1 VNPKGTELRG
11 ELALTRPSLPFLRL
25 SLITLLAGVVALVA
39 GAVVAAQPKLAL
51 GAAAAAVVFVLAFR
65 APVANLVLLIFLTA
79 IVPFEILNRFS
90 VGGGVDSP
98 GLLFSDLF
106 LLAGLTWAAF
116 TLASEPLD
124 RRRYRSVLVMLI
136 FLAIVVI
143 EVLHGLKLG
152 YGRSIVGQEGRV
164 LLGLG
169 TFLIALPLVSH
180 AATRSRLFAALAVVA
195 FALGAWGMLQWLG
208 HFSFGLAGDVG
219 VRSGVRLTSGGS
231 GQLQGGAFAFP
242 VAIIVC
248 FAALTLG
255 EIRSWFWRGLLV
267 AALALNIAS
276 CIVTF
281 ERSFWLDTLAGLL
294 FVLVFAA
301 GRRRVK
307 LVMTL
312 LVAGT
317 VTIAALAVITPST
330 LTTAQ
335 QRLNSISSYSSDD
348 SVRYRVVESRFV
360 YDRIRAHPLTGSGLG
375 ASIFWGQPWA
385 QVPPKTRH
393 YSHDGYFWLA
403 WKVGVP
409 AAALLVGLLV
419 SALFSRSSPAEPE
432 LSRAVRRGAQGA
444 IAGLLVATIT
454 FPSFSQLSIAPVI
467 GLLLALA
474 LAPSLVPR
482 PRRPLTQQAARL
494 RLIES

>member
-1 VNPKGTELRG
+1 MNTTGTELNG
-11 ELALTRPSLPFLRL
+11 ELAVGRPFAFVVRISLL
-25 SLITLLAGVVALVA
+25 TLLAGAVAALA
-39 GAVVAAQPKLAL
+39 GALAAAQPKLIL
-51 GAAAAAVVFVLAFR
+51 GAAVSGAVLVLAFR
-65 APVANLVLLIFLTA
+65 APVTNLALLILLTA
-79 IVPFEILNRFS
+79 VVPFEILNRFS

-106 LLAGLTWAAF
+106 LLAGLVWAAF
-116 TLASEPLD
+116 ALASQPLD
-124 RRRYRSVLVMLI
+124 RRRYRSVFAMVA
-136 FLAIVVI
+136 FLMIVVL
-143 EVLHGLKLG
+143 EVLHGLRLG

-169 TFLIALPLVSH
+169 TFLIATPLVSH
-180 AATRSRLFAALAVVA
+180 SRSRERLFGALALIA
-195 FALGAWGMLQWLG
+195 FALGAWGMVQWLG

-231 GQLQGGAFAFP
+231 GQLQGGLFAFP

-255 EIRSWFWRGLLV
+255 EIRSWVWRGLLV

-276 CIVTF
+276 CLVTF

-294 FVLVFAA
+294 FVLLFAA

-307 LVMTL
+307 LL
-312 LVAGT
+312 LILLGAGVFT
-317 VTIAALAVITPST
+317 VAALAIITPST

-335 QRLNSISSYSSDD
+335 QRLNSISSYSSDT
-348 SVRYRVVESRFV
+348 SVRYRVVESGFV

-409 AAALLVGLLV
+409 AAALLIGLLV
-419 SALFSRSSPAEPE
+419 SALFTRSPATEDP

-474 LAPSLVPR
+474 LAPQLGRRRRSR
-482 PRRPLTQQAARL
+482 PSVSALLPV
-494 RLIES
+494 ES

>member
-1 VNPKGTELRG
+1 MNSGTELRG
-11 ELALTRPSLPFLRL
+11 ELALARPFSPFLRL
-25 SLITLLAGVVALVA
+25 SLLTLLAGAVALIA
-39 GAVVAAQPKLAL
+39 GAAAAAQPKLAL
-51 GAAAAAVVFVLAFR
+51 GAAGAAVVLVLAFR

-79 IVPFEILNRFS
+79 VVPFEILNRFS

-98 GLLFSDLF
+98 GLLLSDLF

-116 TLASEPLD
+116 ALASEPLD
-124 RRRYRSVLVMLI
+124 RRRYRSVLVMLV
-136 FLAIVVI
+136 FLAIVVT
-143 EVLHGLKLG
+143 EALHGLRLG

-180 AATRSRLFAALAVVA
+180 APTRNRLFAALAVVA

-242 VAIIVC
+242 VAIIAC

-276 CIVTF
+276 CLVTF

-294 FVLVFAA
+294 FVLLFAA
-301 GRRRVK
+301 GRRRIK
-307 LVMTL
+307 LLVTL
-312 LVAGT
+312 LVAGALT
-317 VTIAALAVITPST
+317 VVALAVISPST

-335 QRLNSISSYSSDD
+335 QRLNSISSYSSDT

-454 FPSFSQLSIAPVI
+454 FPSFSQLSISPVI

-474 LAPSLVPR
+474 LAPALVPR
-482 PRRPLTQQAARL
+482 LRRPRTQQAAPL